1 MASFNTSG
9 YTPGAAKKTSIG
21 RNKSRIKKSSMNKHK
36 KRSYK
41 AYAGQGKEGRPTRRD
56 KDLETTIG

>member
-1 MASFNTSG
+1 MAIHNTSG
-9 YTPGAAKKTSIG
+9 YTPGKAKKTSIG

-41 AYAGQGKEGRPTRRD
+41 AYAGQGK
-56 KDLETTIG
+56 